1 MSAAVPGI
9 PSVKRAAKVA
19 VALVAAA
26 LVGSACAPQSA
37 PPTVPVSFG
46 DTDFLTQVV
55 DQTYDVGHS
64 PSVALNKG
72 GQPSVAYLLLQPK
85 LAKGAIP
92 PPLLANTPQ
101 PPSVV
106 LASQASSIWTRG
118 NVTPN
123 EAGGGKGTAVEIA
136 DKDGLYDQRSTVAL
150 AVDGKGVHHVA
161 WSTPS
166 GVFYS
171 EDSAVKLSDGK
182 QVLAFGGPAAKVTG
196 AAASGVSIAVAD
208 DGTPWIAFLS
218 QGHVRVATQQGSKW
232 NVQDVDAA
240 TSGGAD
246 LRTAVAVVQGEP
258 LIAYQAAGGLT
269 VAAPPGL
276 GGSLGLGGTTANA
289 WSSEPVA
296 GASGTA
302 LGLSVVV
309 PASAQEPVLSFIE
322 STGTVS
328 VAARAGTARWT
339 VVRAGNVGKTEADG
353 ADPTALTTGLGSDAN
368 GNLFL
373 SWPDLAGNDV
383 ELARGSVA
391 ALSFRTT
398 SLPES
403 IGGWSP
409 SLAVAADGKHAAVAW
424 YDSINRHLNVST
436 LVQGPPAIAVPSPSF
451 SPIPSPSP
459 SGTLPCYPAGGVDLS
474 IQAPAGAAGTGFSTS
489 CLAEKPDTPFSVAL
503 DNGDTA
509 PHNFAIYTDQ
519 SANKLLGGAP
529 SATDIV
535 APGASTTYQ
544 VDGLPTGTYFFR
556 CDVHPTTMTGTF
568 VVTAKKAP
576 SGSPSPSAAP
586 SPSASA

>member
-37 PPTVPVSFG
+37 PPNVPVSFV
-46 DTDFLTQVV
+46 DTEFLTQVV
-55 DQTYDVGHS
+55 DQTYDVGRS
-64 PSVALNKG
+64 PSVALNKS

-85 LAKGAIP
+85 LAEGAIP

-106 LASQASSIWTRG
+106 LASQASSIWSRG

-161 WSTPS
+161 WSTPG
-166 GVFYS
+166 GVFYA
-171 EDSAVKLSDGK
+171 EDSAVKLKDGK
-182 QVLAFGGPAAKVTG
+182 QVLAFGGPATKVSG

-218 QGHVRVATQQGSKW
+218 QGHVRVATQQDGKW

-240 TSGGAD
+240 ASGG
-246 LRTAVAVVQGEP
+246 VAMRSAIALVQGKP
-258 LIAYQAAGGLT
+258 LVAYQAPGGLT
-269 VAAPPGL
+269 IAAPTDVE
-276 GGSLGLGGTTANA
+276 SVLGLGGTTSGG
-289 WSSEPVA
+289 WSSEPVVGA
-296 GASGTA
+296 GGPAD
-302 LGLSVVV
+302 GLSMVV
-309 PASAQEPVLSFIE
+309 PDGTNPVLSFIQ

-373 SWPDLAGNDV
+373 AWPDLAGNDV

-391 ALSFRTT
+391 ALSFRATP
-398 SLPES
+398 LPES

-409 SLAVAADGKHAAVAW
+409 SLAVTADGKHAAVAW
-424 YDSINRHLNVST
+424 YDSINKHLNVST

-474 IQAPAGAAGTGFSTS
+474 IQAPPGAAGTGFSTS
-489 CLAEKPDTPFSVAL
+489 CLAEKPETPFSVAF

-535 APGASTTYQ
+535 APAASTTYQ
-544 VDGLPTGTYFFR
+544 IDGLPTGTYFFR

-568 VVTAKKAP
+568 VVTAKKPP